1 MNLKDI
7 AKLAGVSASTVSRVV
22 NGGDTSAA
30 SRETQEKIWSVVRME
45 GYVPNQ
51 TARSLRQP
59 QSQSKRTIREIDCVY
74 ARTAGS
80 LIDPFFTTL
89 MHHVEVEAMAQGYN
103 LRYQFSIADLEPE
116 KFSSSL
122 SNVEAAIVL
131 GRIDERALKSLRKY
145 YRHLVCTGL
154 QETDFPVDQVIASG
168 YRAAYSCV
176 EYLIALGHRDIC
188 YLGETINEQRYQGY
202 ADAMRAHGVE
212 DSLPYVAEAP
222 FSPAGGFEAV
232 NRLLESER
240 PFTAILCAN
249 DMLAMGAM
257 KALREHGLRIP
268 RDVSLVGI
276 NDMETVRY
284 LDPMLTTVH
293 VPLEEMGRH
302 AARLLIDQIEG
313 GHRLPAK
320 VILPAELVLRES
332 CGPIGDQQKKGK
344 KPPADAGSSK

>member
-30 SRETQEKIWSVVRME
+30 SRETQEKIWAVVRME
-45 GYVPNQ
+45 GYIPNQ
-51 TARSLRQP
+51 TARNLRQP
-59 QSQSKRTIREIDCVY
+59 QAQPARTIREIDCVY
-74 ARTAGS
+74 ARIAGS
-80 LIDPFFTTL
+80 IIDPFFTAL
-89 MHHVEVEAMAQGYN
+89 MHHAEVEAMTHGYN

-116 KFSSSL
+116 KFSASL

-131 GRIDERALKSLRKY
+131 GRIDERALKKLRKY
-145 YRHLVCTGL
+145 YKHLVCTGL
-154 QETDFPVDQVIASG
+154 QETNFPVDQVIASG

-176 EYLIALGHRDIC
+176 EYLLSLGHRDIC
-188 YLGETINEQRYQGY
+188 YLGETANEQRYQGY
-202 ADAMRAHGVE
+202 ADAMAKAGVA
-212 DSLPYVAEAP
+212 DTSPYVAEAA
-222 FSPAGGFEAV
+222 FSPAGGLEAV
-232 NRLLESER
+232 NRLLER
-240 PFTAILCAN
+240 AQPFTAILCAN

-257 KALREHGLRIP
+257 KSLREHGLRIP

-302 AARLLIDQIEG
+302 VARLLIDRIEG
-313 GHRLPAK
+313 GHKLPAK
-320 VILPAELVLRES
+320 VILPADLVVRES
-332 CGPIGDQQKKGK
+332 SGPARGE
-344 KPPADAGSSK
+344 